1 MMNLLNYI
9 QILSFLLP
17 FAFLSCSNDTIKD
30 IPYTPQTE
38 IGKKLLANTCIY

>member
-38 IGKKLLANTCIY
+38 IGKK

>member
-30 IPYTPQTE
+30 IHSANRNRQE
-38 IGKKLLANTCIY
+38 IIG

>member
-30 IPYTPQTE
+30 IPYKHSADRDRQE
-38 IGKKLLANTCIY
+38 IIG